1 MRKEKRANGPHTVT
15 GSPANYTGGP
25 ANHTSHRI
33 RAGLLAVCLTLGAA
47 IPSGAWAAGMDLVRR
62 FPVTKP
68 P

>member
-33 RAGLLAVCLTLGAA
+33 RAGLLAVCLTLVAA
-47 IPSGAWAAGMDLVRR
+47 IPSLSLIHI
-62 FPVTKP
+62 
-68 P
+68 